1 MGEQGTIT
9 LVRYG
14 LKVFRTAYS
23 LLYCRLGTFSNTNIH
38 TIISGNKK
46 TQHKYCLNMLCKI
59 LCGEGERRRNI
70 RWSLSHYHS
79 EGWINTIAQ
88 FNSVPDLHLSVKLAV
103 PYITTFCSEGR
114 LNEDIGRD
122 LVRVSVDLWHDCA
135 QFTLFDL
142 IVAEAVYSSI
152 VSYWGHKLSRQL
164 SPLFSPSTRAHNSNC
179 FAQYIGLYC
188 IQLSAMAS

>member
-9 LVRYG
+9 LVRYR

-114 LNEDIGRD
+114 QYREYRSWFGPRKCGFMARLRTVYIVWLDCSRS
-122 LVRVSVDLWHDCA
+122 SVFKHSFL
-135 QFTLFDL
+135 LG
-142 IVAEAVYSSI
+142 S
-152 VSYWGHKLSRQL
+152 
-164 SPLFSPSTRAHNSNC
+164 
-179 FAQYIGLYC
+179 
-188 IQLSAMAS
+188 